1 MRSIGPADAGLP
13 VVLNTLPAAFGIPVS
28 SSMVEHLNIMI
39 VGALIIFFLIIEPHG
54 LAQLWRLI
62 REKLIIWP
70 FPH

>member
-1 MRSIGPADAGLP
+1 MGAAIGFGA
-13 VVLNTLPAAFGIPVS
+13 VTLIYGYAQLQGFRIDSALI
-28 SSMVEHLNIMI
+28 EHINVMI

-54 LAQLWRLI
+54 LNQLWRLI

>member
-1 MRSIGPADAGLP
+1 MAAAIGFGA
-13 VVLNTLPAAFGIPVS
+13 VTLIYGYAQLQGFRIESALI
-28 SSMVEHLNIMI
+28 EHINVMI

-54 LAQLWRLI
+54 LHQLWRLI